1 MLGGSCSPCCGCAQ
15 ESLYALWQSLL
26 MVSCDVTLGGNLP
39 KRDAATLG
47 TAFWS
52 DVDQPFTPASL
63 DQFYASR
70 WNSSYFESYKAF
82 PDISGTYSLALDM
95 SSSITIPFTNLA
107 SFPVTGWSESGQ
119 VGNALFTSKDEFVE
133 IYVSLTT
140 SQIGSDNGTA
150 LSNLESN
157 PYFWP
162 ASKCFVSHRVLI
174 LAKPQGAY
182 SQGIPPALSA
192 SRRTAS
198 GTNPY
203 SSAARTFSIESLS
216 PPYVF
221 TQLNN
226 SNPSYFNDSSN
237 AIPRIAPSGA
247 WDSAINPNTS
257 ILDGSDWKVSP
268 IGYASRI
275 TSATTR
281 DVSSSVV
288 TYSHPSTVGFGE
300 FEKTSW
306 LSGDTVLYGTRTY
319 VKFIENLQTA
329 DIYWPMESVPQY
341 RGVLFNAT
349 YSQSSKSLRK
359 EFAGTS
365 ATISLRVNT

>member
-1 MLGGSCSPCCGCAQ
+1 VCTQ
-15 ESLYALWQSLL
+15 ESLYTLWQSLL
-26 MVSCDVTLGGNLP
+26 GVSCGVTLGGNLP

-52 DVDQPFTPASL
+52 DVDQPFTPGSL

-82 PDISGTYSLALDM
+82 PDISGTYYLALDM
-95 SSSITIPFTNLA
+95 SSSITLPFGNRA

-119 VGNALFTSKDEFVE
+119 VGNATFTSKNEFVE

-140 SQIGSDNGTA
+140 SQIGSDNGTV
-150 LSNLESN
+150 LSDLESN

-162 ASKCFVSHRVLI
+162 ASNCFVSHRVVVV
-174 LAKPQGAY
+174 AKPQGAY
-182 SQGIPPALSA
+182 SQGLPPSLST

-203 SSAARTFSIESLS
+203 SSATRTFSIESLS

-221 TQLNN
+221 TQLSN
-226 SNPSYFNDSSN
+226 SNPSYFYDSTN
-237 AIPRIAPSGA
+237 AIPRIATSGA
-247 WDSAINPNTS
+247 WDYAINPNTS
-257 ILDGSDWKVSP
+257 ILDNSDWRVSP
-268 IGYASRI
+268 IGFGAVI

-288 TYSHPSTVGFGE
+288 TYSHPSSVGNGE
-300 FEKTSW
+300 FQKTSW
-306 LSGDTVLYGTRTY
+306 LSGDTVLYGTNTY
-319 VKFIENLQTA
+319 VKFIQNLQTA
-329 DIYWPMESVPQY
+329 DIYWPIESASQN

-349 YSQSSKSLRK
+349 YSQSSKCLRQ

-365 ATISLRVNT
+365 ATISLQVNT